1 MHEKE
6 QARQRTS
13 NASFVGPLKRQQAM
27 NKTSQLFS
35 VLESS
40 TFCLK
45 AIITAVGYEHRH
57 EVGAARIFPGFAA
70 VVVSPLGQKRLDF
83 VACNAFW

>member
-1 MHEKE
+1 
-6 QARQRTS
+6 
-13 NASFVGPLKRQQAM
+13 M